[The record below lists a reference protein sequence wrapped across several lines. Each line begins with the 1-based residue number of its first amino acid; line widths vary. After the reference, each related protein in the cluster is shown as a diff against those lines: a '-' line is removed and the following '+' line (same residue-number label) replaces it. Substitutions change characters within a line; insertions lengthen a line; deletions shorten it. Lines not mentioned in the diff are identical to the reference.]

1 MAFNV
6 EWNRKGLS
14 FVRVFAVIGPTRFP
28 IPCTQQVGARGGGEW
43 GLGGGKEVSMDGSLP
58 MTEVVVATLANFRL
72 FW

>member
-6 EWNRKGLS
+6 GWHRKGLS

-28 IPCTQQVGARGGGEW
+28 IPCTQQVGARGGG
-43 GLGGGKEVSMDGSLP
+43 GGGGGGEEVSKDGSLP

>member
-6 EWNRKGLS
+6 GWNRKGLS
-14 FVRVFAVIGPTRFP
+14 FVRVFAVIGPTRCP
-28 IPCTQQVGARGGGEW
+28 IPCTQQVGAGVVGGGDGE
-43 GLGGGKEVSMDGSLP
+43 EVSKDGSLP